1 MSCMAG
7 TYELV
12 DPQEVFGPMI
22 FYTLYAKGFIILQ
35 DCRSINQFSNTFI
48 IYTNATLRVPKGSL

>member
-1 MSCMAG
+1 MPCMAG
-7 TYELV
+7 TYKLV

-35 DCRSINQFSNTFI
+35 FVDRSINFLTH
-48 IYTNATLRVPKGSL
+48 IYNLY